1 MLYNLNRVLMHSA
14 KGSSW
19 TKHKYIKKV
28 NGKYYYPKN
37 SKAGSDGTKNVKG
50 NEILTKV
57 GNRWYNLDEINAQRA
72 KLDAA
77 DKYNEAMRNSNGIRS
92 DLAANYEYGNALK
105 KANAFE
111 KVSNSNLSI
120 STNVI
125 KNVLNTGESAKEF
138 IGRSA
143 NAIGKGKENALKF
156 LKSLSPKKK
165 RKAFDNRKNKMR

>member
-1 MLYNLNRVLMHSA
+1 MLYDLNRVLMHSA

-138 IGRSA
+138 IGKSTD
-143 NAIGKGKENALKF
+143 AISKGKEKVSSF
-156 LKSLSPKKK
+156 LKSLLPKKK
-165 RKAFDNRKNKMR
+165 KEESS